1 MDKDKDKEI
10 IIVTDDELREMTDD
24 ELINFIFDDKKR

>member
-10 IIVTDDELREMTDD
+10 ITVTDDELREMTDD